1 MQYLSASLLAVNS
14 ADKFPL
20 AVDSMSEYFISYCVL
35 VAVAVAVAVDVVG
48 LGGLLC
54 FNRDVVA
61 DVCLSYYL

>member
-1 MQYLSASLLAVNS
+1 MLLQYL
-14 ADKFPL
+14 
-20 AVDSMSEYFISYCVL
+20 ISYCVVVS
-35 VAVAVAVAVDVVG
+35 VAVAVVV